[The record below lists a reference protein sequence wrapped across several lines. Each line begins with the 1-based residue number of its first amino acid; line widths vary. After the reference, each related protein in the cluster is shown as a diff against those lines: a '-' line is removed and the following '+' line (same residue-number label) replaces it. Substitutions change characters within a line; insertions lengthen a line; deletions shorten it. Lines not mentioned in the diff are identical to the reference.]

1 MPKTVV
7 TSPQLMQPIAHFSH
21 GVRVGTTIHLGAA
34 AGVDRERRLVGA
46 GAGVGDAGAQADQM
60 FANLR
65 LALGALGGD
74 WSKVVK
80 VKSYIVDWRDL
91 AAYET
96 VRSKALD
103 AVQAA
108 TGTVG
113 TWGFPLPQILL
124 EAELVAS
131 LEPVER
137 FGAASGEGGASAR
150 VGGLHFCTATPS
162 PAGSGPV
169 APFDVQV
176 AEVLRTL
183 ESTLERANL
192 RPSDV
197 VMVNLSIADVRNL
210 PVFVGAFQRVF
221 RPPFPALSVVGA
233 PLAGAGQLIEL
244 ESTATAGG
252 GAAVSDGEPA
262 ALPASPGMLAGDWL
276 FVSAMGDSAPDAG
289 AQTRQAWQKIAA
301 VAEAAGMGLED
312 VVRTNNVLT
321 DWRDY
326 AAFNAGYGQFV
337 SRPYP
342 PRATVHGQLAAPGAR
357 VQIEAILHRQGR
369 HATVLEAQGR

>member
-34 AGVDRERRLVGA
+34 AGVDRERRLAGA
-46 GAGVGDAGAQADQM
+46 GAGVGDAGAQAEQM

-131 LEPVER
+131 LDAGR
-137 FGAASGEGGASAR
+137 ALRRCFRRGRGKRSCGRASLLHRHAKSGGLRAGGAFRCAGGRGAANAR
-150 VGGLHFCTATPS
+150 IDVGTRKPS
-162 PAGSGPV
+162 SERCRDGQS
-169 APFDVQV
+169 FDRRC
-176 AEVLRTL
+176 A
-183 ESTLERANL
+183 
-192 RPSDV
+192 
-197 VMVNLSIADVRNL
+197 
-210 PVFVGAFQRVF
+210 
-221 RPPFPALSVVGA
+221 
-233 PLAGAGQLIEL
+233 
-244 ESTATAGG
+244 
-252 GAAVSDGEPA
+252 
-262 ALPASPGMLAGDWL
+262 
-276 FVSAMGDSAPDAG
+276 
-289 AQTRQAWQKIAA
+289 
-301 VAEAAGMGLED
+301 
-312 VVRTNNVLT
+312 
-321 DWRDY
+321 
-326 AAFNAGYGQFV
+326 
-337 SRPYP
+337 
-342 PRATVHGQLAAPGAR
+342 
-357 VQIEAILHRQGR
+357 
-369 HATVLEAQGR
+369 